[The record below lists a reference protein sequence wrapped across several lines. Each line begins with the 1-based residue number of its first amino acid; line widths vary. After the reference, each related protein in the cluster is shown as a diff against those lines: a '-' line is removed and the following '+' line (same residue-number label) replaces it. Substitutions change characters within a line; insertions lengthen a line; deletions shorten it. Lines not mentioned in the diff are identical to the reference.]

1 MARDPREALLPHYQ
15 RELGYLRRMGQA
27 FAETYPKIAS
37 RLDLSGAESP
47 DPHVERL
54 IESFAFLTGRIQQN
68 IDAEF
73 PEIPQGLLGILY
85 PQYVDPIPSMSIA
98 QYVVDS
104 ARGKLTDGYD
114 IPRGSELFTTAPN
127 GMTCRFRTVYPVTLW
142 PVEVQDADIESTD
155 RYDFLNRS
163 SYILGKGAIVGSVL
177 RIRIATTADP
187 LSELAL
193 DSLRFHLHAD
203 PVTAAALT
211 EQVFVGALGVAL
223 VPDGDLGRAVV
234 QGLDALSTVG
244 FEREDTVIP
253 VPPHS
258 QPAYHLLRELFS
270 FPQKFQYC
278 DVHGL
283 SKAKANKT
291 LDILLLLRDPPP
303 RTLAVEPDNF
313 RLFTTPVVNL
323 FSKTSEPIRLD
334 GRQTEYRLVGDRRRE
349 LTTEIHSIRSVTAS
363 NQENADAFTVEPFFS
378 FNHAASS
385 RDARA
390 FWYATRRE
398 TPRSELRG
406 TDLHLSFVDLDYRPT
421 QPATTT
427 LFAHTWCTNR
437 GLAEQLR
444 TNASLHTE
452 TGAPVSD
459 IRAIYKPTP
468 QMDPPIG
475 GETLW
480 RLVSH
485 LSLNYLSLSQFDG
498 SLTALKEILRLYS
511 DASVPGTE
519 KIINGIESME
529 CRRAV
534 ARMGPDHWRGF
545 ARGVEVILTLNEP
558 AYVGSSAILLSAV
571 LDRFFGLY
579 ASINSF
585 SQLTIKS
592 NQRDGEWKKWPP
604 RAGEH
609 HHL

>member
-27 FAETYPKIAS
+27 FADTYPKIAS

-73 PEIPQGLLGILY
+73 PEIPQALLGILY
-85 PQYVDPIPSMSIA
+85 PQFVDPIPSMSIA
-98 QYVVDS
+98 QFNVDS

-142 PVEVQDADIESTD
+142 PVEVREADIESTD
-155 RYDFLNRS
+155 RYEFLSRAAHV
-163 SYILGKGAIVGSVL
+163 LGGNTVGSVL
-177 RIRIATTADP
+177 RVRIETTADA
-187 LSELAL
+187 LSDMSL

-203 PVTAAALT
+203 PVTAAALM
-211 EQVFVGALGVAL
+211 EQVFVGAMGVAL
-223 VPDGDLGRAVV
+223 IPDDNMDQAVV
-234 QGLDALSTVG
+234 QGLEALGTAG
-244 FEREDTVIP
+244 FEREDAVIP
-253 VPPHS
+253 VPSHG
-258 QPAYHLLRELFS
+258 QPAYQLLRELFS

-278 DVHGL
+278 DVSGL
-283 SKAKANKT
+283 SKAKAKKK

-303 RTLAVEPDNF
+303 RSLSLEPDNF
-313 RLFTTPVVNL
+313 RLFTTPMVNL
-323 FSKTSEPIRLD
+323 FSKASEPIRLD

-363 NQENADAFTVEPFFS
+363 NQENADAFRVEPFFS
-378 FNHAASS
+378 FNHAATS

-398 TPRSELRG
+398 TPRAELRG
-406 TDLHLSFVDLDYRPT
+406 TDLYLSFVDLDYLPT

-427 LFAHTWCTNR
+427 LYAHTWCTNR

-444 TNASLHTE
+444 AGSTLNSE
-452 TGAPVSD
+452 TAAPVSS
-459 IRAIYKPTP
+459 IQAIYKPTP
-468 QMDPPIG
+468 QAEPPIG

-480 RLVSH
+480 RLISH
-485 LSLNYLSLSQFDG
+485 LSLNYLSLSQFEG

-511 DASVPGTE
+511 DASAPGTE
-519 KIINGIESME
+519 RVINGIVSME

-545 ARGVEVILTLNEP
+545 ARGVEVILTLDKN
-558 AYVGSSAILLSAV
+558 AFVGSSAILLSAV

-592 NQRDGEWKKWPP
+592 TESDEEWKKWPP